1 MGLLQK
7 EEQKNLIDRKEDI
20 QPKSTFS
27 RNSLF
32 ATSEP
37 EGKPVS
43 KKIKEK
49 QTTMRVAEST
59 ALEVKSMMLLT
70 DSPNVNDMLVK
81 LIEHYHTDL
90 SIDEQAE
97 LKQIKKVIGKGI

>member
-7 EEQKNLIDRKEDI
+7 EENKNLIDRKEDI

-37 EGKPVS
+37 E
-43 KKIKEK
+43 KKAIYKQKKEK

-59 ALEVKSMMLLT
+59 ALEVKSMMILT
-70 DSPNVNDMLVK
+70 DAPNVNDMLVK
-81 LIEHYHTDL
+81 LIEHYQTDL

-97 LKQIKKVIGKGI
+97 LKQIKKVIGKNM